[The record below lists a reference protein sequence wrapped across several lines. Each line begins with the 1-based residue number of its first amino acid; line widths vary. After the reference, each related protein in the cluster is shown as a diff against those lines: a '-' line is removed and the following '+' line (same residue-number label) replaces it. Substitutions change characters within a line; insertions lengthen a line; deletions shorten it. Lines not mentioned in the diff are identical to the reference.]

1 MTQEEYEGIAKRL
14 IQLRKNAGY
23 SQEDLAAKLFVS
35 RQAVSK
41 WERADALPDTENLI
55 ALAALY
61 GVSLDSIV
69 RASEPTPDEPTPEQS
84 ANGEPEQEEPAQG
97 ENEQEEQADQDSRKK
112 IKEQA
117 KRIANDAIG
126 VAKDAL
132 KGAFDVVDECGELVV
147 ENDLDEIFDGDIKI
161 VLDKSSQKKGRRIKV
176 WEALPYP
183 ILVTVA
189 FLVWG
194 CVWDGWDI
202 AWTLFITIPCY
213 YSLLEA
219 IHKRNGEEFAY
230 PILCAFIY
238 CLVGMIWGYWHPNWI
253 IFITIPLYYWLA
265 SSLRRK

>member
-1 MTQEEYEGIAKRL
+1 MTQEEYEDIAKRL
-14 IQLRKNAGY
+14 IDLRKNAGY

-41 WERADALPDTENLI
+41 WERAEALPDTENLI
-55 ALAALY
+55 ALASLY

-69 RASEPTPDEPTPEQS
+69 RASAPAQDES
-84 ANGEPEQEEPAQG
+84 ATSEPEQEEPAQ
-97 ENEQEEQADQDSRKK
+97 EKSAQDEQPEQDEQDSRKR

-132 KGAFDVVDECGELVV
+132 KGAFDVVDQCEELVV
-147 ENDLDEIFDGDIKI
+147 ENEIDEILDDDIKI
-161 VLDKSSQKKGRRIKV
+161 VLDKSAQKKSRRINV

-213 YSLLEA
+213 YSLIEA
-219 IHKRNGEEFAY
+219 IRKRNGEEFAY
-230 PILCAFIY
+230 PVLCAFIY

-253 IFITIPLYYWLA
+253 IFITVPLYYWLA
-265 SSLRRK
+265 SCFRRK